1 MTAGNIVWLDYNNAP
16 EQRLETAADTQALRH
31 GLLDRL
37 ESVLLYL
44 FPSGRIRG
52 NKFYVGD
59 IDGAPGKS
67 LVVELDGPRRGLW
80 KDFADDDGGDLIAA
94 WAKSRGLSTQQD
106 FPRIADEIRQWLG
119 FAPPVDHGARRD
131 MRTVPMDE
139 LGPYTAKWDY
149 VGLDGELIVGSP
161 TSKTCYNESASG
173 VMRQDGAPAWRL
185 GAVRPARME
194 RRSNQ

>member
-16 EQRLETAADTQALRH
+16 EQRLETAADTQALRD

-131 MRTVPMDE
+131 MRTVPMD
-139 LGPYTAKWDY
+139 
-149 VGLDGELIVGSP
+149 
-161 TSKTCYNESASG
+161 
-173 VMRQDGAPAWRL
+173 
-185 GAVRPARME
+185 
-194 RRSNQ
+194 

>member
-1 MTAGNIVWLDYNNAP
+1 MRIGLDLLFGAVSMDAAQNAPPAKAPPLAQAASQATHHPSIRFEDAGDQARVNFTHSFGSRQLGSLLEGTGAGCVWLDYNNAP
-16 EQRLETAADTQALRH
+16 EQRLETAADTQALRE

-80 KDFADDDGGDLIAA
+80 KDFADDDGGDDQRRRQQRPR
-94 WAKSRGLSTQQD
+94 RGPEQGGMSHDDLPGEVRGVKGTK
-106 FPRIADEIRQWLG
+106 
-119 FAPPVDHGARRD
+119 RR
-131 MRTVPMDE
+131 P
-139 LGPYTAKWDY
+139 L
-149 VGLDGELIVGSP
+149 
-161 TSKTCYNESASG
+161 
-173 VMRQDGAPAWRL
+173 
-185 GAVRPARME
+185 
-194 RRSNQ
+194 

>member
-16 EQRLETAADTQALRH
+16 EQRLETAADTQALRD

-119 FAPPVDHGARRD
+119 FTPPVDHGARRE

-149 VGLDGELIVGSP
+149 VGLDGELIACVYRYDPP
-161 TSKTCYNESASG
+161 TGKEF
-173 VMRQDGAPAWRL
+173 RPWD
-185 GAVRPARME
+185 VRARMW
-194 RRSNQ
+194 RP